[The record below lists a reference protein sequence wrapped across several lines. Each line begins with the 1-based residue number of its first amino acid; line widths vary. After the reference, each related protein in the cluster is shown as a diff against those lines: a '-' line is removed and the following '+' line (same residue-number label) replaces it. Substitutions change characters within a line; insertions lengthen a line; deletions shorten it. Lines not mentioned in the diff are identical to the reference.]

1 MKEINNNL
9 KEELTK
15 MLTENQDI
23 QKFVIQTIQLL
34 QKNGKIEEELS
45 EERIEELCLSIMMQ
59 MLDVNL
65 NSKKEE

>member
-15 MLTENQDI
+15 MLTENQDM

>member
-1 MKEINNNL
+1 
-9 KEELTK
+9 
-15 MLTENQDI
+15 MLTENQDM